1 MSFFS
6 SWIKA
11 IFIIG
16 LAFPLYYEA
25 FLRYKI
31 NMDKTNCM
39 WFILS
44 SYVCTGEHEPVC
56 ATNGQTYRNICMLC
70 SEKMLLRKNFE
81 VAHFGV
87 C

>member
-11 IFIIG
+11 IFIIFF
-16 LAFPLYYEA
+16 AFLLCSA
-25 FLRYKI
+25 FLRYKVK
-31 NMDKTNCM
+31 MDKTNCM
-39 WFILS
+39 SFMLS
-44 SYVCTGEHEPVC
+44 PHTCTGEHEPVC
-56 ATNGQTYRNICMLC
+56 ATNGHTYRNICILC